1 MSETQDGVTPCEA
14 LAFESVTFGYRG
26 EPAVEAVSFTI
37 ARGEMVG
44 LLGPN
49 GAGKSTLVRLA
60 SGVLRPSVGSVRIRG
75 VDARALAR
83 DEVARRVAVVPQDFS
98 VQFAYTARQVVELG
112 RTPHRGSWGF
122 ARAGDREAIDAALA
136 ATSTAELAD
145 RVFNELSGGERQRVL
160 IALALSQSAGIVL
173 LDEPTAHLD
182 IKHQIEV
189 LEMLR
194 RLNRERD
201 LTVVAVMHDLNLA
214 ARYFPRLILF
224 KRRVIADGP
233 PAPVL
238 DADLLARVYETPV
251 QVGIL
256 RGEEHLSV
264 LPPGYATGATGANGA
279 EVATD
284 AHAPRAMV
292 HVLAGGGTG
301 ELMMRTLADAA
312 IAFSAGPLNVGD
324 SDYAL
329 ALRLATV
336 CFAEPPYA
344 PVSAQGLEAASERM
358 AAARVVVVCPA
369 PLGPGNVMLLDAT
382 MQALRDGAVVILLEP
397 GSDAASSDGETR
409 DFAAV
414 KERDFSGRGVA
425 LYEALARDGAR
436 LAASPLDVV
445 RVLRQMLSE
454 ELSRRS

>member
-1 MSETQDGVTPCEA
+1 MTEKRDSTAQCEA
-14 LAFESVTFGYRG
+14 LAFESVTFGYHG
-26 EPAVEAVSFTI
+26 EPVVEAVSLTI
-37 ARGEMVG
+37 SPGDMVG

-60 SGVLRPSVGSVRIRG
+60 SGVIRPSRGSVRIRG
-75 VDARALAR
+75 VDARELAR
-83 DEVARRVAVVPQDFS
+83 DEVARRVAVVPQEFN
-98 VQFAYTARQVVELG
+98 VQFAYTVRQVVELG

-122 ARAGDREAIDAALA
+122 ARTGDREAIEAALD
-136 ATSTAELAD
+136 ATGTTALAD
-145 RVFNELSGGERQRVL
+145 RIFNELSGGERQRVL

-214 ARYFPRLILF
+214 ARFFPRLILF

-238 DADLLARVYETPV
+238 SADLLARVYETPV

-264 LPPGYATGATGANGA
+264 LPPGYAYSANGMA
-279 EVATD
+279 PVTD
-284 AHAPRAMV
+284 ARAPSAMV
-292 HVLAGGGTG
+292 HVLAGGGSG
-301 ELMMRTLADAA
+301 ELLMRTLADTT

-324 SDYAL
+324 SDYGL
-329 ALRLATV
+329 ALRLAVV

-344 PVSAQGLEAASERM
+344 PVSSQGLEAASERM
-358 AAARVVVVCPA
+358 AAARAVVVCPA
-369 PLGPGNVMLLDAT
+369 PLGPGNVLLLDAV
-382 MQALRDGAVVILLEP
+382 MRALRAGTVVILLEP
-397 GSDAASSDGETR
+397 GSDVSSDSESETM
-409 DFAAV
+409 DFNAV
-414 KERDFSGRGVA
+414 RERDFSGRGVT
-425 LYEALARDGAR
+425 LYESLTRSGAR
-436 LAASPLDVV
+436 LAASPLDAV
-445 RVLRQMLSE
+445 RLLRQVLSD